1 MVVSLSAKF
10 RIGCSIDVWRGPMED
25 ATRLGLIELSYPAD
39 KLVNFRCCGA
49 VDSSWFDKGIKS
61 CWILLIM

>member
-1 MVVSLSAKF
+1 
-10 RIGCSIDVWRGPMED
+10 MED

-49 VDSSWFDKGIKS
+49 VDSLWFDKGIKS